1 MKSYYLTTAIDYAN
15 GSPHLGHAYEKV
27 LADVISRTKEVMGQ
41 ESYFVTGLDEHGQK
55 VQQGAEKEGI
65 EPKVRCDRVADEFL
79 EMLGSLNISHDDY
92 IRTTD
97 TRHKKVVSTL
107 LQDLFEKGEIYQA
120 EYSGFYSMRAEQFLQ
135 EKDKVNGE
143 WPDIFGEVT
152 EITEKNYF
160 FKLSKYQDWLINF
173 LKENSKFILP
183 SHRQSQVIEFLKEPL
198 NDLCISRPK
207 ERLSWGIPLPFDQ
220 EYVTYVW
227 FDALV
232 NYITGAGYGDENFSK
247 YWPAD
252 LHVIGKDILAPPH
265 AVYWPIMLKA
275 SQIELPRQILVHGW
289 WTSSGAKMSK
299 STGETVD
306 PLGLVEEYGADIF
319 RFFVMREMR
328 VGQDA
333 EFSLERF
340 ESRYRAD
347 LGNDLGNLV
356 SRLLHMC
363 KNYFDSIVP
372 ERQNEDLPE
381 TNLYKRWDQTKQE
394 ALKYFDE
401 YQFSQGLERVSE
413 FIRAI
418 NKYADERLPWKL
430 AKSSEEAD
438 QRNLQT
444 CISTMVEA
452 LRLANSL
459 LVAVM
464 PGIHAKI
471 NERLGIEATESWEK
485 DLVWDNRLGGK
496 QLKEKIILFPRR

>member
-160 FKLSKYQDWLINF
+160 FKLSKYQDWLIKF
-173 LKENSKFILP
+173 LKENSNFILP

-207 ERLSWGIPLPFDQ
+207 DRLSWGIPLPFDQ

>member
-173 LKENSKFILP
+173 LKENSNFILP

-381 TNLYKRWDQTKQE
+381 TNLYKRWEQTKQE

>member
-381 TNLYKRWDQTKQE
+381 TNLYKRWEQTKQE

-471 NERLGIEATESWEK
+471 NERLGIEATESWEN

>member
-232 NYITGAGYGDENFSK
+232 NYITGAGYGDKNFSK

>member
-381 TNLYKRWDQTKQE
+381 TNLYKRWEQTKQE